1 MEGKRRI
8 IMKPIKG
15 KLLFDGI
22 FKRSKKIANKT
33 IAAYIVFGGKQKSNN
48 NQSNNNQSNSQ
59 AQKIKTLNYAIMVK
73 KRYVKKAVTRNRIK
87 RLCRVAT
94 RELFIEMPDEKLLS
108 SIKYIVL
115 TWGKTTDKA
124 NDISL
129 LEVKSALAEI
139 FANAKDAASRF
150 INPQNDN

>member
-1 MEGKRRI
+1 
-8 IMKPIKG
+8 MKPIKG

-22 FKRSKKIANKT
+22 FRRSKKIANKT
-33 IAAYIVFGGKQKSNN
+33 IAAYIVFDGKQK
-48 NQSNNNQSNSQ
+48 SNSQ

-87 RLCRVAT
+87 RLCRVAA
-94 RELFIEMPDEKLLS
+94 RELFIEMPDDKLLN

-115 TWGKTTDKA
+115 TWGKAVDRV

-129 LEVKSALAEI
+129 SEVKSALAEI
-139 FANAKDAASRF
+139 FANARDAANRF

>member
-1 MEGKRRI
+1 
-8 IMKPIKG
+8 MKPIKG

-22 FKRSKKIANKT
+22 FRRSKKIANKT
-33 IAAYIVFGGKQKSNN
+33 IAAYIVFDGKQKSNSN
-48 NQSNNNQSNSQ
+48 RSNNNNSNNSQ

-94 RELFIEMPDEKLLS
+94 REIFAEMPDEKLLS

-115 TWGKTTDKA
+115 TWGKTVDKTK
-124 NDISL
+124 DISL
-129 LEVKSALAEI
+129 DEVKSALSEI
-139 FANAKDAASRF
+139 MTNAKDAASKF
-150 INPQNDN
+150 ISSQSES

>member
-1 MEGKRRI
+1 MEDKRRI

-22 FKRSKKIANKT
+22 FRRSKKIANKT
-33 IAAYIVFGGKQKSNN
+33 IAAYIVFDGKQERKRR
-48 NQSNNNQSNSQ
+48 NSS
-59 AQKIKTLNYAIMVK
+59 KIKTLNYAIMVK

-94 RELFIEMPDEKLLS
+94 REIFDEMPDEKLLS

-115 TWGKTTDKA
+115 TWGKTVDKTK
-124 NDISL
+124 DISL
-129 LEVKSALAEI
+129 DEVKSALSEI
-139 FANAKDAASRF
+139 MTNAKDAASKF
-150 INPQNDN
+150 ISSQSES